1 MCIHGQAYGYVKKIE
16 VGAAYNAAK
25 DANGGL
31 SPNMSALER
40 ACKVGLYFVVKCETE
55 MAEYGRIILHPS
67 EIQQN
72 SDGPVGAGSKSLDE
86 IDASCYHPLLIGLD
100 SRTTLPLIFIR

>member
-1 MCIHGQAYGYVKKIE
+1 MFENDCPGANINQQGGMCIHGRAYGYLKKIE

-31 SPNMSALER
+31 SQNMSALER

-55 MAEYGRIILHPS
+55 MAEYGRIIPS
-67 EIQQN
+67 FRDPAE
-72 SDGPVGAGSKSLDE
+72 
-86 IDASCYHPLLIGLD
+86 
-100 SRTTLPLIFIR
+100 